1 MPLGMIVCGIP
12 FLIQIALFLFAVGLV
27 ILILGE
33 QFWDRD
39 QSSCIDYPCHGSLCL
54 LHPVALVFVRLSIPD
69 DDVGFH
75 PWHSHKFSVLTK
87 GLPILRKPL
96 SQQWKGLI
104 EFLRE
109 AHRKPEQLEI
119 EAVIL
124 AWLLTNSTTD
134 EALEEPVKAVAG
146 SNSNEYI
153 PDVLHKY
160 GASSVLSQ
168 RLT

>member
-1 MPLGMIVCGIP
+1 MSDFIPGI
-12 FLIQIALFLFAVGLV
+12 AMKSRYS
-27 ILILGE
+27 
-33 QFWDRD
+33 D
-39 QSSCIDYPCHGSLCL
+39 
-54 LHPVALVFVRLSIPD
+54 
-69 DDVGFH
+69 
-75 PWHSHKFSVLTK
+75 KK

-109 AHRKPEQLEI
+109 AHRKPERLEI
-119 EAVIL
+119 EADIL

-134 EALEEPVKAVAG
+134 DALEEAVKAVAG

-160 GASSVLSQ
+160 DSGAKG
-168 RLT
+168 